1 MKSDLYTKAILT
13 VIALCLVLLVVD
25 KIDLMPK
32 AYAGYDYSKAEYGLV
47 PLNEDG
53 TVSVRVEAI
62 SPNEVMDVNIKDID
76 TYDLMK
82 VSIKDIETSDELSVN
97 IDEIGGSSV
106 SSGGPIKVKMD

>member
-1 MKSDLYTKAILT
+1 MKPDLYTKTILT
-13 VIALCLVLLVVD
+13 VIAACLVLLVLGNV
-25 KIDLMPK
+25 DLMPK
-32 AYAGYDYSKAEYGLV
+32 AYADYDTPSYGLV

-53 TVSVRVEAI
+53 TVSVKIKSI

-76 TYDLMK
+76 TYDMMK
-82 VSIKDIETSDELSVN
+82 VTIKDIETSDELNVN